1 MSAPEAT
8 EVTAPSGFVHVGWR
22 WKTQYAADWST
33 AYSIEKP
40 VLGFTPAY
48 ADKITWEPLFG
59 ISQVPDKAP
68 DDELPLSRAK
78 LMNKNTVGTSGLP

>member
-1 MSAPEAT
+1 MSTPEAT

-40 VLGFTPAY
+40 VLGFTPEY
-48 ADKITWEPLFG
+48 AAKIVWEPLFAPAPEPEG
-59 ISQVPDKAP
+59 LEKLYSDVLFPEDDDK
-68 DDELPLSRAK
+68 K
-78 LMNKNTVGTSGLP
+78 V